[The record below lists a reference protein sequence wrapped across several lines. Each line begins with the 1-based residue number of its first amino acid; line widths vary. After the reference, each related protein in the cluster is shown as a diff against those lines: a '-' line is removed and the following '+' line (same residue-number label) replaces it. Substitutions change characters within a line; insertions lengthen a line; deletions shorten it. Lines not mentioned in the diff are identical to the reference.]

1 MSSDNHVHN
10 CDNQVGAGG
19 TQGGNFVNSTLHNP
33 IFHIHSQTGRNHF
46 DESSLLTTD
55 PRRRPNDVEET
66 LLRPDENRKKSDE
79 IENQEELKDTQNQNK
94 ASLCIREQKRI
105 RIIILIL
112 LPQILI
118 IIITT
123 IVIIT
128 RLTVGRVKP

>member
-1 MSSDNHVHN
+1 MVMSSDNHVHN

-33 IFHIHSQTGRNHF
+33 IFHIHSPTGKNYF

-79 IENQEELKDTQNQNK
+79 VENQEELKDTQNK
-94 ASLCIREQKRI
+94 ASLCIREQKQI

-118 IIITT
+118 IIITI
-123 IVIIT
+123 IVIIINKS
-128 RLTVGRVKP
+128 GY